1 MAAQQFKRLGVVA
14 QVHLA
19 KRLAAAP
26 FYQRAGRRAVA
37 ALLNVI
43 LKAVGA
49 AQQRFTVAVAVVMQM
64 GVLLVACPCTEGKVE
79 LGARVVPEVLETHR
93 AVAVVVV
100 A

>member
-26 FYQRAGRRAVA
+26 FYQRAGRRAV